1 MPAYIKAVVIKV
13 KLEIFLLTEPLLCV
27 VVALK
32 LDSIQEGIA
41 ILILCSQIA
50 Y

>member
-13 KLEIFLLTEPLLCV
+13 KLGIFLLTEPLLCV
-27 VVALK
+27 VFSLK
-32 LDSIQEGIA
+32 LDTIQEGIA
-41 ILILCSQIA
+41 VLILCSQIA

>member
-1 MPAYIKAVVIKV
+1 MIKV
-13 KLEIFLLTEPLLCV
+13 KLGTFFLTEPLLCI

-32 LDSIQEGIA
+32 LDTIQEGIA
-41 ILILCSQIA
+41 ILIVCSQIA